1 MENIHTDDRCKGV
14 KRCYSKKKKRLISGL
29 LEIVILI
36 VTSDNQ
42 KIFDINGFLGLFN

>member
-1 MENIHTDDRCKGV
+1 MIGV
-14 KRCYSKKKKRLISGL
+14 KGSRAVKKKRLVSGL

-42 KIFDINGFLGLFN
+42 KIFDINGFLGF

>member
-1 MENIHTDDRCKGV
+1 MENMHADDRCKGV
-14 KRCYSKKKKRLISGL
+14 KSSKKKKKRLVCGL

-36 VTSDNQ
+36 VTSENQ

>member
-1 MENIHTDDRCKGV
+1 MENMHADDRCKGV
-14 KRCYSKKKKRLISGL
+14 KRCYSKKKKLVSGL

-42 KIFDINGFLGLFN
+42 KIFYINGFLGLFN

>member
-1 MENIHTDDRCKGV
+1 MENMHTDDRCKGV
-14 KRCYSKKKKRLISGL
+14 KSSKKKKRLVSGL